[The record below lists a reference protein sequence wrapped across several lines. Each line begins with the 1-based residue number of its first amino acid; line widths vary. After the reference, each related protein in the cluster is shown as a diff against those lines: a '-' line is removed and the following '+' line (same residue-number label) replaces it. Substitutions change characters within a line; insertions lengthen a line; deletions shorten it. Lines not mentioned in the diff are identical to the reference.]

1 MTDDQAMQQII
12 TSLKGNDAG
21 TQKFTQ
27 AILSQDRVAT
37 KQVVHDLTGVDLT
50 EQQLDTL
57 LSEYADK
64 DKIAAIS

>member
-27 AILSQDRVAT
+27 AILSQDRAAT
-37 KQVVHDLTGVDLT
+37 KQVVHDLTGVDLS

-64 DKIAAIS
+64 DKIAAWT